1 MPNRRLDQL
10 REKLRDSDIVWFGT
24 RGIDAR
30 ALLALD
36 RPLYSTSITCPIRP
50 GLAIEQKC
58 LESLTGLRRDFDTY
72 NIDDDASEAAT
83 QMKREFLFNRQQ
95 DTVLVA
101 YRPAE
106 LFNPVLY
113 CERNVRP
120 AFNAHIL
127 QRRFEYKPWVE
138 SSLTGLGVPMMPT
151 TYVRS
156 QDLDALQALLKGG
169 TLIARPVSGSG
180 GLGIFCFSSIEE
192 YLAVRPRGDF
202 LSVSPYFSRAIPLNV
217 NAVVYPGKEVAV
229 FGVSFQLIG
238 LEKCCT
244 RRFGYCGNDF
254 SAGARL
260 SNENLD
266 TIQQITER
274 IGDWLAGNGYLGL
287 FGVDFLLTSSGLM
300 VCEINARFQG
310 STPLS
315 AAINQ
320 ACGIPDPITEHV
332 AAFLGLSAPAMTLR
346 QQAEIVRDLK
356 SSTPTAQ
363 TVYRNLRDSSVRL
376 RTTGPALPVREAQ
389 LDGLPA
395 ENVIVEREAMLFRTY
410 HQGPVTEDGYTVPCP
425 ASSELL
431 FSANRAM
438 ESVA

>member
-1 MPNRRLDQL
+1 LANKRLGQL

-36 RPLYSTSITCPIRP
+36 RPLHATSITCPVKF
-50 GLAIEQKC
+50 GQAIEQKC

-72 NIDDDASEAAT
+72 NIDDDTSEAAM
-83 QMKREFLFNRQQ
+83 QLKREFLFKQKQ
-95 DTVLVA
+95 ATVLVA

-106 LFNPVLY
+106 MFNPVLY
-113 CERNVRP
+113 CESNVRL
-120 AFNAHIL
+120 AVNAHTV

-138 SSLTGLGVPMMPT
+138 SSLMAFGVPMMPS

-156 QDLDALQALLKGG
+156 QNLDAIQALLKGG

-180 GLGIFCFSSIEE
+180 GLGIFCFSSMEE
-192 YLAVRPRGDF
+192 YLAVRPRGEF
-202 LSVSPYFSRAIPLNV
+202 LSVSPFFSGAIPLNV
-217 NAVVYPGKEVAV
+217 NAVIYPGAEVAV

-254 SAGARL
+254 YAGARL
-260 SNENLD
+260 GNENLD
-266 TIQQITER
+266 MIQKITER
-274 IGDWLAGNGYLGL
+274 IGEWLAQNGYLGL
-287 FGVDFLLTSSGLM
+287 FGVDLLLTSAGVM

-320 ACGIPDPITEHV
+320 ACSIPDPITEHV
-332 AAFLGLSAPAMTLR
+332 AAFLGLPAPAVTLR
-346 QQAEIVRDLK
+346 QQAEIISDLK
-356 SSTPTAQ
+356 NSTPTAQ
-363 TVYRNLRDSSVRL
+363 TVYRNLRETSVRL
-376 RTTGPALPVREAQ
+376 RATAPALPSRETH

-395 ENVIVEREAMLFRTY
+395 ENVIIEREAMLFRTY
-410 HQGPVTEDGYTVPCP
+410 HQGPITEDGYSASCP
-425 ASSELL
+425 DSSELL
-431 FSANRAM
+431 SSASRVM
-438 ESVA
+438 EAAA